1 MDKKSY
7 YFSFCRILMFLCFIT
22 GTVYAQS
29 ELSGVVKDAETDDPV
44 SGATVL
50 VQGTASGAYTDDA
63 GRFTIQVPGD
73 ANTLIVSFF
82 GYEQQ
87 EIAIDGQSEIEV
99 SLTTSISTLD
109 EVLVTGY
116 GTQKAKEVTS
126 AITSVDAKDFNG
138 GQVNDAAQ
146 LIQGK
151 VAGLVIARPGGNP
164 NGTFNIRLR
173 GLSTAAGNTEPLVVI
188 DGVIGADLGSID
200 PNDVQSIDILK
211 DGSAAAIYGT
221 RGSNGVIIVTT
232 KTGTAGSSQINYNS
246 FGTIEEVAQTV
257 DVSPA
262 SEFRN
267 IIAEQGFD
275 RDLGATTDWFDELTQ
290 TGLSQVHNLSLSGG
304 TGQTTYRVSGNFRD
318 IQGAAINTGFWQLNG
333 RINLTQRALND
344 KLRITVNLA
353 ATTRAEEDINGEAF
367 RQATIYN
374 PTAPVRS
381 DDPAFDI
388 YDGFFQEVLFNYF
401 NPVAIAE
408 QVIQEKE
415 EQFTNFNF
423 EGAYDII
430 PGLTLLGRYSQ
441 NRESEIRRFY
451 ADKQSFFLGRDRNG
465 LATIINEREQNELIE
480 STLTYSGDAGNFYY
494 TILGGYSYQEFVF
507 DGNGAQGGDFLT
519 DEFTFNNLSGALDF
533 PNGRGVA
540 GSFKNLNKLVAF
552 FGRVNL
558 NYKDT
563 YFLNATVRR
572 EGSTLFGENNKYATF
587 PAVSAGVNLASFL
600 QVPWID
606 NLKFRASYGRT
617 GALPTTV
624 GISQLRLAPSGNFFL
639 NGEYVP
645 SFAPFSNANPDLKWE
660 TKDEIDFGFDF
671 SFFNQRLNGSMD
683 YYRRVTED
691 LIFGLP
697 VPVPPNLVGITQV
710 NVGELRNNGF
720 EFAASYLAVNNN
732 NFTWTPTVNFST
744 FNTELVSLSNDD
756 LEFGSETFIA
766 NLGSPGQNNTPLIR
780 VAEGEPVGQI
790 WGKVFE
796 GVNEDGTW
804 QFADLDGDG
813 ESRLDEDD
821 ETVIGNGLPDFTIG
835 IANSFTFG
843 NFDANFFLRGSFGH
857 DLVNTFRAFYE
868 VPNQAN
874 AYNVTTTE
882 FYDPQLDDSPLFN
895 SIHVEDASFLKLDNA
910 TIGYTIPLGENS
922 PFSRLRIYIAG
933 QNLFVLTDY
942 TGVDPE
948 VRFQD
953 ETVVDQSVTF
963 LGGQETIAN
972 PLAPGIDRR
981 NTYFRTRSYT
991 FGINLGL

>member
-1 MDKKSY
+1 MDKKP
-7 YFSFCRILMFLCFIT
+7 YFLSFCRMCMLLFLLT
-22 GTVYAQS
+22 GFVYGQS
-29 ELSGVVKDAETDDPV
+29 ELSGVVKSAEDGSPI

-50 VQGTASGAYTDDA
+50 VQGTASGAYTDDN
-63 GRFTIQVPGD
+63 GEFTIQVPGN
-73 ANTLIVSFF
+73 ANTLLVTFF
-82 GYEQQ
+82 GYEPQ
-87 EIAIDGQSEIEV
+87 EIAIDGQTNVEV
-99 SLTTSISTLD
+99 SLVTSVSTLD

-138 GQVNDAAQ
+138 GQVNDPAQ

-151 VAGLVIARPGGNP
+151 VAGLVIARPGGDP
-164 NGTFNIRLR
+164 NGGFNIRLR

-232 KTGTAGSSQINYNS
+232 KTGTAGSAQINYNA
-246 FGTIEEVAQTV
+246 FGTAEEVAQTV
-257 DVSPA
+257 DVA
-262 SEFRN
+262 TADEFRQ
-267 IIAEQGFD
+267 IISDNGFD
-275 RDLGATTDWFDELTQ
+275 RDLGFTTDWFDELTQ

-304 TGQTTYRVSGNFRD
+304 TGQTTYRVSGNLRD
-318 IQGAAINTGFWQLNG
+318 VQGVAINTGFWQLNG
-333 RINLTQRALND
+333 RINITQRALND

-353 ATTRAEEDINGEAF
+353 GTTREEDEINSEAF

-374 PTAPVRS
+374 PTSPVRS

-408 QVIQEKE
+408 QIDISNER
-415 EQFTNFNF
+415 QFTNFNF

-430 PGLTLLGRYSQ
+430 PGLTILGRYSQ
-441 NRESEIRRFY
+441 NRETNINNFY
-451 ADKQSFFLGRDRNG
+451 ADKNSFLTGRDRNG
-465 LATIINEREQNELIE
+465 LAGRRTDREFNELIE
-480 STLTYSGDAGNFYY
+480 TTLTYSGDADKFYY
-494 TILGGYSYQEFVF
+494 TILGGYSFQEFIF
-507 DGNGAQGGDFLT
+507 DGHGASGGDFLT
-519 DEFTFNNLSGALDF
+519 DQFSFNNLGASLDF
-533 PNGRGVA
+533 PNGL
-540 GSFKNLNKLVAF
+540 GSAFSYKNLNKLVAF

-558 NYKDT
+558 NFGDT
-563 YFLNATVRR
+563 YFLNASVRR

-617 GALPTTV
+617 GAIPTQV
-624 GISQLRLAPSGNFFL
+624 GISQLRLGPAGNFFF
-639 NGEYVP
+639 NGEFIP
-645 SFAPFSNANPDLKWE
+645 SFGPSSNPNPDLRWE

-697 VPVPPNLVGITQV
+697 VPVPPNLVGTTQV

-720 EFAASYLAVNNN
+720 EFAASYLAVNQP
-732 NFTWTPTVNFST
+732 NFTWTPSFNFST
-744 FNTELVSLSNDD
+744 FDTELVSLSNED
-756 LEFGSETFIA
+756 LDFGSESFTS

-780 VAEGEPVGQI
+780 IAEGEPVGQI

-796 GVNEDGTW
+796 GINEDGTW
-804 QFADLDGDG
+804 QFVDLDGDG

-821 ETVIGNGLPDFTIG
+821 ETVIGNGLPTFTLG
-835 IANSFTFG
+835 LANSFTFG

-868 VPNQAN
+868 VSNQAL
-874 AYNVTTTE
+874 AYNVTTTDQFIPE
-882 FYDPQLDDSPLFN
+882 LDDSPLFN
-895 SIHVEDASFLKLDNA
+895 SYHVENASFLKLDNA
-910 TIGYTIPLGENS
+910 TIGYTIPLPENS
-922 PFSRLRIYIAG
+922 PFSRLRVYVAG
-933 QNLFVLTDY
+933 QNLFVITDY

-948 VRFQD
+948 VRFD
-953 ETVVDQSVTF
+953 D
-963 LGGQETIAN
+963 GGN